1 MRAMENDPR
10 QKQPGEKFMVKELSE
25 KKLNQRHKSKIA
37 WNAAEYMKYKDRVEL
52 ARIEVIRGL
61 ISDFNK
67 WLTLS
72 EEEEKKLNKIIKE
85 LKNYLEYLGE

>member
-1 MRAMENDPR
+1 
-10 QKQPGEKFMVKELSE
+10 MVKDLSE

-37 WNAAEYMKYKDRVEL
+37 WNAAEYKKYKDRVEL

-85 LKNYLEYLGE
+85 LKNYLNYLEGE

>member
-1 MRAMENDPR
+1 
-10 QKQPGEKFMVKELSE
+10 MVKDVAE
-25 KKLNQRHKSKIA
+25 KLNKKYGSKIA
-37 WNAAEYMKYKDRVEL
+37 WNAAEYKKYKDRVEL
-52 ARIEVIRGL
+52 ARIVVIKGL

-67 WLTLS
+67 WLTLW